1 MKLNYKKLL
10 VLYLTTIILSTLR
23 ALLFYAD
30 KIDLKYI
37 FPPRLAVSIIITW
50 AFLTFLLH
58 MINKLSKNRL
68 FSERFPRNIELAA
81 IYWLVILC
89 LSMANNLIQT
99 YL

>member
-50 AFLTFLLH
+50 AFLTFL
-58 MINKLSKNRL
+58 SKNRL